1 MKKKLLAAMFVST
14 LILTGCASG
23 NTSAETGE
31 STSLYERHITLN
43 DGRTLT
49 CVTYSKYNQGG
60 LSCDWNNTK

>member
-14 LILTGCASG
+14 LALTGCASG
-23 NTSAETGE
+23 NTSAETDE
-31 STSLYERHITLN
+31 STRLYERRITLN

-60 LSCDWNNTK
+60 LSCDWNGAR